1 MRPCKVV
8 LRTIVLRR
16 TVASLEIGQP
26 TRCTSNGPNWLSR
39 RPSVRS
45 CGKISERRS
54 LSLRYGLFWKL
65 SMSGGTADIMASRR
79 AKCGH
84 LQVHDLSNTH
94 TIMSSGG
101 RSAGCSPWSSSEQT
115 RRRGGCATS
124 HRPPVSCVGSP
135 SPICKTCTRPMFKR
149 PRCHP
154 AGLGF
159 PRSLA
164 EILVGKQRQCPTVV
178 GGSSARQERP
188 QVRIFGLFSTRRRRK
203 ISCGAWREATA
214 TRELDVRLR
223 CEYPLC
229 VLWTHRRQTQERCL
243 LW

>member
-16 TVASLEIGQP
+16 TAASLEIGQP

-84 LQVHDLSNTH
+84 LQVHDLSKHTH
-94 TIMSSGG
+94 DYELR
-101 RSAGCSPWSSSEQT
+101 RSVCGLLTVEQFRANKT
-115 RRRGGCATS
+115 KRRLCNQ
-124 HRPPVSCVGSP
+124 SP
-135 SPICKTCTRPMFKR
+135 SARFWRGLAVSHLQDLHKTYVQKTKMLSRRTWP
-149 PRCHP
+149 
-154 AGLGF
+154 
-159 PRSLA
+159 S
-164 EILVGKQRQCPTVV
+164 TV
-178 GGSSARQERP
+178 P
-188 QVRIFGLFSTRRRRK
+188 
-203 ISCGAWREATA
+203 CG
-214 TRELDVRLR
+214 DP
-223 CEYPLC
+223 CG
-229 VLWTHRRQTQERCL
+229 
-243 LW
+243 